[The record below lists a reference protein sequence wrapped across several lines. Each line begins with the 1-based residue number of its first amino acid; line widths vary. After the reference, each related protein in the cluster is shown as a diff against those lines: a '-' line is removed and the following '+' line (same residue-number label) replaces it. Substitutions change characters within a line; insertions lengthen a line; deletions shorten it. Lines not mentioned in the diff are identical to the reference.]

1 MGVGVGVGGGGLID
15 MERKGYESIIHDH
28 DHDLWV
34 TMVGWVDVSYSDW
47 GDFRRRRAV
56 DMFSCIANAA

>member
-1 MGVGVGVGGGGLID
+1 MEGLID
-15 MERKGYESIIHDH
+15 MELKGCESIIH

-34 TMVGWVDVSYSDW
+34 TMVGWVDVPKKDW

-56 DMFSCIANAA
+56 DTSS